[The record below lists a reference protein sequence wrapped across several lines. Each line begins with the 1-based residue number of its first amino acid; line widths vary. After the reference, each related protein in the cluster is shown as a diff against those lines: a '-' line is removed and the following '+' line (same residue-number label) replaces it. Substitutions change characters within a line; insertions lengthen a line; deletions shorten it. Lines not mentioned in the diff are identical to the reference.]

1 MHTKSVGFPVCFVLL
16 VGHRKRMGT
25 HARFKAMQ
33 KILIIEDN
41 RDIRENAVEML
52 ELAGYPVISAPDGLS
67 GIKMAREEMPDLILC
82 DIMMPGATGF
92 EVYHAMKAD
101 VPTSSIPFVFVT
113 ASVERKE
120 MNAAL
125 DMGVNDYL
133 RKPFAED
140 ELLEVVAKFI
150 GKP

>member
-1 MHTKSVGFPVCFVLL
+1 MTRP
-16 VGHRKRMGT
+16 
-25 HARFKAMQ
+25 

-41 RDIRENAVEML
+41 HDIRENAVEML
-52 ELAGYPVISAPDGLS
+52 ELAGYPVISASDGLS
-67 GIKMAREEMPDLILC
+67 GIKMARNEMPGLILC

-92 EVYHAMKAD
+92 EVYHAMKTD
-101 VPTSSIPFVFVT
+101 GPTAAIPFVFVT

-120 MNAAL
+120 MEAARGI
-125 DMGVNDYL
+125 GVNDYL

-140 ELLEVVAKFI
+140 ELLGVVEKFI